1 MVRLNFSVRNGK
13 RWDPHAITTLLP
25 FSPDGASS
33 VPRLCCLKKKPSGGT
48 LRAKTFSRDSTDIR
62 TVLTSSQ
69 PVSACFV
76 SLCRNRRTPN
86 CARGALQENFRVIST
101 ARLRTLPPVHLPPIN
116 VVVFNDPKWRSYL
129 EVGFVLRCFQHL
141 SVPDAA
147 TRPCPWRDNRL
158 AGGRSNTVLSY

>member
-1 MVRLNFSVRNGK
+1 MRALK
-13 RWDPHAITTLLP
+13 RPP
-25 FSPDGASS
+25 GERYS
-33 VPRLCCLKKKPSGGT
+33 
-48 LRAKTFSRDSTDIR
+48 AKTFVRDFFGLLPHEISLELAR
-62 TVLTSSQ
+62 L
-69 PVSACFV
+69 ACVF
-76 SLCRNRRTPN
+76 TPALISPPLAPA
-86 CARGALQENFRVIST
+86 ARLQEKGSRQESFRVIST

-116 VVVFNDPKWRSYL
+116 VVVFNDPKGRSHL

>member
-1 MVRLNFSVRNGK
+1 M
-13 RWDPHAITTLLP
+13 LP
-25 FSPDGASS
+25 
-33 VPRLCCLKKKPSGGT
+33 KKETIGGNAAREN
-48 LRAKTFSRDSTDIR
+48 LSRDSTD
-62 TVLTSSQ
+62 TEPYSHLASPYQ
-69 PVSACFV
+69 HALYLSAATDA
-76 SLCRNRRTPN
+76 RD

>member
-1 MVRLNFSVRNGK
+1 MGPSRYDHLIFC
-13 RWDPHAITTLLP
+13 L
-25 FSPDGASS
+25 FSPDGASCMRRGCVAKKRNHRGNASRENLS
-33 VPRLCCLKKKPSGGT
+33 VATSPSLGIKPNKRFISLTARLA
-48 LRAKTFSRDSTDIR
+48 RQE
-62 TVLTSSQ
+62 SS
-69 PVSACFV
+69 
-76 SLCRNRRTPN
+76 
-86 CARGALQENFRVIST
+86 RVIST

-116 VVVFNDPKWRSYL
+116 VVVCNDPNGRSYL

>member
-1 MVRLNFSVRNGK
+1 MGPSRYNHLIAFQPGRRVERAAAVLM
-13 RWDPHAITTLLP
+13 
-25 FSPDGASS
+25 
-33 VPRLCCLKKKPSGGT
+33 KKETIGGNAT
-48 LRAKTFSRDSTDIR
+48 RENLSRDSTDTEPYSHR
-62 TVLTSSQ
+62 ASPYQHALYL
-69 PVSACFV
+69 SAAPDA
-76 SLCRNRRTPN
+76 RQT
-86 CARGALQENFRVIST
+86 ARGALQENFRVIST

-116 VVVFNDPKWRSYL
+116 VVVSNDPKWRSYL

>member
-1 MVRLNFSVRNGK
+1 MGPSRYNHLIAFQPGRRVERAAAV
-13 RWDPHAITTLLP
+13 LP
-25 FSPDGASS
+25 
-33 VPRLCCLKKKPSGGT
+33 KKETIGGNAT
-48 LRAKTFSRDSTDIR
+48 RENLSRDSTDIEPYSHR
-62 TVLTSSQ
+62 ASPYQHALYL
-69 PVSACFV
+69 SAATAT
-76 SLCRNRRTPN
+76 LN
-86 CARGALQENFRVIST
+86 ARGALQENFRVIST

>member
-1 MVRLNFSVRNGK
+1 MGPSRYNHLIAFQPGRRVERAAAVLMKKRNHRGE
-13 RWDPHAITTLLP
+13 RSA
-25 FSPDGASS
+25 
-33 VPRLCCLKKKPSGGT
+33 RKPSLAT
-48 LRAKTFSRDSTDIR
+48 PPTTEPYSHRASPYQHALYLSAATDARD
-62 TVLTSSQ
+62 
-69 PVSACFV
+69 
-76 SLCRNRRTPN
+76 